1 MLLLSIAKS
10 SISYSLQLMSLNEI
24 YIQYIDSLILDTWLI
39 ILHTYFNIYIKHIFS
54 NLSLERVWGE
64 RTGGGKVQFYRLQ
77 METVYMVYTIII
89 SIKTYE

>member
-1 MLLLSIAKS
+1 MLLLSIAKG

-24 YIQYIDSLILDTWLI
+24 YIFSLILDTWLI